1 MLKGLMDQVG
11 GGDGFGLV
19 ALLVLL
25 AAFVA
30 IIIWTY
36 RIDRRH
42 VERMSRMP
50 LEPDSRANTV
60 DRSDR

>member
-50 LEPDSRANTV
+50 LEPDSCGNTV
-60 DRSDR
+60 DGSDR